1 MPLSHWHLR
10 GTLRLS
16 ALHCLTACA
25 RGSELITRDRSRETG
40 GPGSWLRPNQNSSRV
55 TRRNWTASSSGSTE
69 RSTST
74 RCQKKSP
81 PIVKCSEP
89 V

>member
-1 MPLSHWHLR
+1 MDAAFALAPKGYAALERAALPNGWH
-10 GTLRLS
+10 
-16 ALHCLTACA
+16 A
-25 RGSELITRDRSRETG
+25 RQRTDHAQHPCVPEASRSLP
-40 GPGSWLRPNQNSSRV
+40 PGQNSSRV
-55 TRRNWTASSSGSTE
+55 TRRNWTASSSGNTE

-74 RCQKKSP
+74 RCQKKSV